1 MSGDALVYDMAN
13 SSRKD
18 PSVFVKKDWLAIS
31 DDMNQNYAGNQVVI
45 QTSAIS
51 ASNKYI
57 DYRQGYLTVPLL
69 LTLTSNSV
77 GSSGKLS
84 PATSGTS
91 CDFTLGLKN
100 WIGSVIHNLT
110 IDFNGTT
117 IAQQTNYLPV
127 YNNFKLMTT
136 LSASD
141 YQMFS
146 SIGFSPDDAMS
157 ISFQTGDSENG
168 IGVANNQNSLVF
180 PVVTGAFNSYE
191 TANKGLLKR
200 QMYFN
205 YDPAGTSA
213 VGVVNSAPFSSLLS
227 TTYANQLYKSYI
239 FNKVNAGSAN
249 KGVFQQ
255 AITGIVYLRH
265 LHDFFDKMPLLK
277 GVFLKMTMGISNTSV
292 AFSVASSVISGTTV
306 TNALGGV
313 QPLMIA
319 SALTGNGSK
328 TLPDDGYI
336 ASLSVGSKCLNTTQS
351 AISGVINSPLA
362 QGITLNLSSYV
373 FQPQMEIAYLSN
385 PIKRITYTD
394 LYQFTVQNIA
404 SGSQF
409 NSLITNGIANL
420 QKVVCVPFL
429 TASSNGGSLHQLQSP
444 FDGAGGGTT
453 APLCHL
459 GAFNI
464 VVSGANVFLNSV
476 RYNYEMFNNHVM
488 GINSINSSLTDGMG
502 SSLINSL
509 DWETAYSY
517 YVADVGRSLE
527 VESDIP
533 KSLSV
538 VGQNLSGKEID
549 LFVFA
554 EYETEIIVDALT
566 SSRV

>member
-1 MSGDALVYDMAN
+1 MSGDALVFDMAN
-13 SSRKD
+13 SPRTD

-31 DDMNQNYAGNQVVI
+31 DDMNNNYAGNQVVI
-45 QTSAIS
+45 QTSQLS
-51 ASNKYI
+51 NSNKYL

-84 PATSGTS
+84 PATAATS

-100 WIGSVIHNLT
+100 WIGSVIHNLS
-110 IDFNGTT
+110 IEINGVST
-117 IAQQTNYLPV
+117 ANLCNFLPI

-136 LSASD
+136 LSAND

-146 SIGFSPDDAMS
+146 SIGFAPDDAMS
-157 ISFQTGDSENG
+157 ISFQTGNSENG
-168 IGVANNQNSLVF
+168 IGVANNQNSLAF

-205 YDPAGTSA
+205 FDPAGTSA
-213 VGVVNSAPFSSLLS
+213 VGVANSAAYSTLLS

-239 FNKVNAGSAN
+239 FNKVNAGSSN

-255 AITGIVYLRH
+255 AITGVVYLRH

-277 GVFLKMTMGISNTSV
+277 GVFLKMTMGISNASV
-292 AFSVASSVISGTTV
+292 AFTVASSVISATTV

-328 TLPDDGYI
+328 SLPDDGYI
-336 ASLSVGSKCLNTTQS
+336 ASISVGAKCLNTTQA

-362 QGITLNLSSYV
+362 QGITLNVPSYV

-385 PIKRITYTD
+385 PIKRIKYTD

-409 NSLITNGIANL
+409 NSLISNGIANL
-420 QKVVCVPFL
+420 EKVVCVPFL
-429 TASSNGGSLHQLQSP
+429 TASANGGSLHQIQSP

-453 APLCHL
+453 APLTHL
-459 GAFNI
+459 GAFNVI
-464 VVSGANVFLNSV
+464 VSGANVFLNSV
-476 RYNYEMFNNHVM
+476 RYNYEMFTNHVM
-488 GINSINSSLTDGMG
+488 ATNSINAGLTDGMG

-517 YVADVGRSLE
+517 YLADVSRMLA
-527 VESDIP
+527 VENDVP

-554 EYETEIIVDALT
+554 EYSTEIVIDSLT
-566 SSRV
+566 GARV

>member
-1 MSGDALVYDMAN
+1 MSGDALVFDMAN
-13 SSRKD
+13 SPRKD

-45 QTSAIS
+45 QTSALS
-51 ASNKYI
+51 NSNKYL

-69 LTLTSNSV
+69 LTLTSDTAAA
-77 GSSGKLS
+77 GKLA
-84 PATSGTS
+84 PATAATS

-100 WIGSVIHNLT
+100 WIGSVCHNLSLSV
-110 IDFNGTT
+110 NNST
-117 IAQQTNYLPV
+117 IAQTTNFLPI

-146 SIGFSPDDAMS
+146 SIGFAPDDAMS
-157 ISFQTGDSENG
+157 ISFQTANSENG
-168 IGVANNQNSLVF
+168 IGVANNQNSLAF

-191 TANKGLLKR
+191 TANRGLLKR

-213 VGVVNSAPFSSLLS
+213 VGVANSAAYSTLLS

-239 FNKVNAGSAN
+239 FNKVNAASGQ
-249 KGVFQQ
+249 KGIFQQ

-265 LHDFFDKMPLLK
+265 LHDFFDKMCLVKGLYLK
-277 GVFLKMTMGISNTSV
+277 ITMGISNTSV
-292 AFSVASSVISGTTV
+292 AFTVASSVISGTTV

-328 TLPDDGYI
+328 TLPDDSYI
-336 ASLSVGSKCLNTTQS
+336 ASLSVGSKCLNTTQA
-351 AISGVINSPLA
+351 AISGVISSPLA
-362 QGITLNLSSYV
+362 QGVTLNVPSYTFV
-373 FQPQMEIAYLSN
+373 PQMEIAYLSN
-385 PIKRITYTD
+385 PIKRITYND

-409 NSLITNGIANL
+409 NSLISNGIADL
-420 QKVVCVPFL
+420 QKVVCIPFL
-429 TASSNGGSLHQLQSP
+429 TAAANGGSLHQLQSP

-453 APLCHL
+453 APLAHL

-476 RYNYEMFNNHVM
+476 KYSYEMFNNQVM
-488 GINSINSSLTDGMG
+488 GCNSINSGLTDGMG

-517 YVADVGRSLE
+517 YAADVGRMLD
-527 VESDIP
+527 VEKSVP

-538 VGQNLSGKEID
+538 TGQNLSGKEID

-554 EYETEIIVDALT
+554 EYETEIVIDALT
-566 SSRV
+566 GARV